1 MLIAVSGGSDS
12 LALLHQLADT
22 HPHGSLQIATVDH
35 QLRPESATE
44 AKFVAEI
51 SAKLGLPHTIL
62 HWENLGQSSS
72 KAAREGRYKL
82 LVAHA
87 KAIGAASIALGHTM
101 DDQAETI
108 LMRAKRMTPTSGT
121 RGLSGMVEKTTY
133 DGITLLRPLL
143 NTRRETLRGY
153 LRDRNIEWID
163 DPSNE
168 KLSFERVRTRK
179 ALNDSPHLPSH
190 NTIAKFASLSA
201 RHRHWLNQ
209 QTAAYIE
216 QFVTKEDDHL
226 ILTAPLHTPSP
237 VLIDL
242 FSTLILASGGQPYR
256 PTAEKLLGLVEHFQ
270 SGTKIRRTV
279 GLTQVDIQNGCV
291 KFTREQRNLPPLPT
305 PSDIPQIHD
314 NRQLIHA
321 DGQISPFITTLERF
335 RPSIDDCVYNATMKV
350 LSSPYSSK

>member
-143 NTRRETLRGY
+143 NTRREIRKP
-153 LRDRNIEWID
+153 IC
-163 DPSNE
+163 PS
-168 KLSFERVRTRK
+168 
-179 ALNDSPHLPSH
+179 SPLAKPTKRRLYRAICDQRRRPSH
-190 NTIAKFASLSA
+190 TNS
-201 RHRHWLNQ
+201 
-209 QTAAYIE
+209 
-216 QFVTKEDDHL
+216 
-226 ILTAPLHTPSP
+226 PPSYS
-237 VLIDL
+237 I
-242 FSTLILASGGQPYR
+242 
-256 PTAEKLLGLVEHFQ
+256 
-270 SGTKIRRTV
+270 
-279 GLTQVDIQNGCV
+279 
-291 KFTREQRNLPPLPT
+291 TR
-305 PSDIPQIHD
+305 SD
-314 NRQLIHA
+314 
-321 DGQISPFITTLERF
+321 
-335 RPSIDDCVYNATMKV
+335 
-350 LSSPYSSK
+350 